1 MLGLARGPG
10 RDRGD
15 DADRR
20 VERRHRHPCIRAL
33 ALDRGGYDRRK
44 AADREPYLRP
54 DRHARRRNT
63 GAEHSPFERVCVR
76 LLTGDRGFES
86 AFLQRRVLCE
96 PPWSLAEVFRG
107 DVVAVASCVEEID
120 AALESS
126 LDERAALRLVDAP
139 GMIPPIGDAIAHAAE
154 ADPRH
159 LQTRATKLYIFHCR
173 SPGVST
179 HRRIG
184 F

>member
-1 MLGLARGPG
+1 MHSGPRPG
-10 RDRGD
+10 P
-15 DADRR
+15 RR
-20 VERRHRHPCIRAL
+20 
-33 ALDRGGYDRRK
+33 
-44 AADREPYLRP
+44 LRP
-54 DRHARRRNT
+54 AQSRRSRTLSASRSSCATPHT

-86 AFLQRRVLCE
+86 AFLQRRFLCE
-96 PPWSLAEVFRG
+96 PTWSLAEVFHG